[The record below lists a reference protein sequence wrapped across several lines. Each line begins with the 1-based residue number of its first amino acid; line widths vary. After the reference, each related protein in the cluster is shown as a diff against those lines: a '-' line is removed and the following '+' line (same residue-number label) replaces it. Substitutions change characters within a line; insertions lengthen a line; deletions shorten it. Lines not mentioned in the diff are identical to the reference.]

1 MIHVFAVITA
11 HPGQRADLLAL
22 FKRNIPAVLAEQGC
36 ISYEAVIDVP
46 DMGAIQTPL
55 GPDTFAVVE
64 RWENAEALKAH
75 AVAPHMVAY
84 GRDAGPLIAKRAIH
98 VLAAH

>member
-11 HPGQRADLLAL
+11 RPGQRAALLAL
-22 FKRNIPAVLAEQGC
+22 FKNNVPAVLAEQGC

-46 DMGAIQTPL
+46 DVGPIQTPL

-64 RWENAEALKAH
+64 RWASTEALRAH
-75 AVAPHMVAY
+75 AAAPHMAEY
-84 GRDAGPLIAKRAIH
+84 GRTAGPLIATRAIH
-98 VLAAH
+98 VLEAY